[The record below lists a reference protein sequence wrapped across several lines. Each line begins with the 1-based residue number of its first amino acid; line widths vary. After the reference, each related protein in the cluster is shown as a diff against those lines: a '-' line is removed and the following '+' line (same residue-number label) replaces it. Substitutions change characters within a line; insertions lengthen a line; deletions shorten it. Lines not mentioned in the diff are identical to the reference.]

1 MDSAKEITPPQPIV
15 KTPLLRR
22 FGGIVSREYKI
33 GRGFSRGEIEALDL
47 TVKEARLLGLHVD
60 DRRKTVYE
68 ENIERLRQWL
78 RELKESGIK
87 QIVVTTEIFVKR
99 DLRKVFKG
107 KTMSG
112 RKGRGLLSVKYRYT
126 HHYKWK
132 RKKKEREL
140 KKRHEGKIHKG
151 GD

>member
-1 MDSAKEITPPQPIV
+1 MSNAKKIVPPQPIV

-22 FGGIVSREYKI
+22 FGGVVSREYRI
-33 GRGFSRGEIEALDL
+33 GRGFSRGEIEALGL
-47 TVKEARLLGLHVD
+47 TVKEARLLGLRVD

-68 ENIERLRQWL
+68 ENIERLKEWL
-78 RELKESGIK
+78 SELKESGVK
-87 QIVVTTEIFVKR
+87 KIVVVSEVFVKR
-99 DLRKVFKG
+99 DLRRVFKG

-112 RKGRGLLSVKYRYT
+112 RRGRGLLSVKHRNT

-140 KKRHEGKIHKG
+140 KKRHEGKRHKG